1 MVPSTYPC
9 HADLSSTALRAHRPA
24 GPVHAHRRR
33 AHPCA
38 IVPSSLNIPPPDCVA
53 SRGRVPTQVAL
64 ASGRKQESRPAGVSR
79 REAHGWPRVR
89 AFTRARR
96 QNRCR
101 SVRQCANA
109 PQTASA
115 EFRTQEAACAFAFA
129 AAALSRYDLPAG
141 WDGEEVFWS
150 LLEACCEQ

>member
-79 REAHGWPRVR
+79 SSLPYTRSEKWNPEKSLAEKNIQRRGRGAGIRERWGYGAGRTAGGGLVGT
-89 AFTRARR
+89 AAERR
-96 QNRCR
+96 
-101 SVRQCANA
+101 SGTGV
-109 PQTASA
+109 
-115 EFRTQEAACAFAFA
+115 
-129 AAALSRYDLPAG
+129 
-141 WDGEEVFWS
+141 
-150 LLEACCEQ
+150 